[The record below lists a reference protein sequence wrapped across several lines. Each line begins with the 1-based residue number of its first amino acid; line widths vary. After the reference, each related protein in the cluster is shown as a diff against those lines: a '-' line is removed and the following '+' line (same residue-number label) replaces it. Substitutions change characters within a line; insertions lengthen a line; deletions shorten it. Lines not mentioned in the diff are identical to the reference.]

1 MGPQGQAEV
10 RGARGTADVRIQQ
23 KLDYPA
29 FQINVD
35 RVKAAYLG
43 LTQED
48 AVKNI
53 VTALNSSVNFLP
65 SFWIDERNGNHYFL
79 GAQYPEDEIRD
90 KATLE
95 NIPLTDPAPRG
106 AASGEPTLVR
116 NVAAITHPSTPLE
129 VKHRS
134 NDHVQDVYAN
144 IAE

>member
-79 GAQYPEDEIRD
+79 GAQYPEDEIQD

-95 NIPLTDPAPRG
+95 NSPMTDPAPPVNG
-106 AASGEPTLVR
+106 SKEPTLFR
-116 NVAAITHPSTPLE
+116 NEPAIQHAVPPL
-129 VKHRS
+129 
-134 NDHVQDVYAN
+134 
-144 IAE
+144 